1 MKKTVLIG
9 TSLVLATSISILG
22 ACGKESTSAS
32 GGNANQQIALSQVSN
47 ITVNGVQLSEKDV
60 TKYKKEYMSEDT
72 YKKLNRENQSVI
84 KNMILKEALMKDLGV
99 SQEDLDKEYEASVE
113 SVKKDPQLVVSPKSM
128 ILHKSFS
135 KAYAKKYLSDEATI
149 NKVADTLKG
158 EDKKNFIT
166 NTAAV
171 EYAKDEP
178 GMFNLLE
185 NFYILYYVANKQ
197 KVTDVLKYQQDLL
210 DKADVKGIKLSKLKA
225 DETIF

>member
-1 MKKTVLIG
+1 MKKPVLIG
-9 TSLVLATSISILG
+9 ASLVLATSILG
-22 ACGKESTSAS
+22 ACGKESSTAAS
-32 GGNANQQIALSQVSN
+32 GENSNKQIALLQISN
-47 ITVNGVQLSEKDV
+47 IKVNGVQLSEKDV

-72 YKKLNRENQSVI
+72 YKKLNRDTQSVI

-99 SQEDLDKEYEASVE
+99 SQDDLDKEYQRSVE
-113 SVKKDPQLVVSPKSM
+113 SVKKDPQLVVSSKSM
-128 ILHKSFS
+128 ILYKSFS

-158 EDKKNFIT
+158 EDKKNFIN

-171 EYAKDEP
+171 GYAKDEP
-178 GMFNLLE
+178 GMYNLLE